1 MSKYKFILINDEDG
15 TETDLSREFIPDK
28 SGPDETLSVS
38 SSIKETRQWLAA
50 YWQMEEIVK
59 RTLRVVKEKE

>member
-50 YWQMEEIVK
+50 YWQMEAILGY
-59 RTLRVVKEKE
+59 TLRIVEDKE